1 MVSTKVTCISMQQG
15 LGACF
20 PRKFLQCF
28 NQQATSNNYLNG
40 LGSYRYA
47 QKTLVT
53 SELDVSRRLGY
64 TYFIAGACYSG
75 TEWLCSSLQVNDHK
89 EYIGVHHW
97 CNLGGEGGKRARVM
111 EVNWN
116 HSLWDRAIIISFKCE
131 LNCKNSST
139 IFLVVS
145 VGSLYPRNATYIGF
159 LKVH

>member
-1 MVSTKVTCISMQQG
+1 MHKGCYHFCTLCWCLWLYTLGFQSSPGKGYSSWLACLQSKDNGSHQEVCCMTDPVLKMYILVILISIFSHIIILNRAVASCLQMVSTKVTCISMQQG

-53 SELDVSRRLGY
+53 SELDASRRLGY

-75 TEWLCSSLQVNDHK
+75 TE
-89 EYIGVHHW
+89 
-97 CNLGGEGGKRARVM
+97 
-111 EVNWN
+111 
-116 HSLWDRAIIISFKCE
+116 
-131 LNCKNSST
+131 
-139 IFLVVS
+139 
-145 VGSLYPRNATYIGF
+145 
-159 LKVH
+159 